1 MRGLEAAKNLE
12 VLILRDNLIQDL
24 SPINDL
30 PKLRKLDLSGNR
42 IQSLRSFGQFPLV
55 ETKSRILEIQEMLT
69 QKNLKD
75 DIKASMV
82 LEMTELSGK
91 FKVKNKA
98 LTELNL
104 SNNRLLGITGIEMFQ
119 GIRWLNLANNSL
131 IDLRG

>member
-1 MRGLEAAKNLE
+1 
-12 VLILRDNLIQDL
+12 
-24 SPINDL
+24 
-30 PKLRKLDLSGNR
+30 
-42 IQSLRSFGQFPLV
+42 
-55 ETKSRILEIQEMLT
+55 MLT

-119 GIRWLNLANNSL
+119 IRWLNLANNSL
-131 IDLRG
+131 IDLEGISKLKSLITLYAQGNQLGRVEGYEDVNRIKLMILGNLLSTKVVMEKEILTR